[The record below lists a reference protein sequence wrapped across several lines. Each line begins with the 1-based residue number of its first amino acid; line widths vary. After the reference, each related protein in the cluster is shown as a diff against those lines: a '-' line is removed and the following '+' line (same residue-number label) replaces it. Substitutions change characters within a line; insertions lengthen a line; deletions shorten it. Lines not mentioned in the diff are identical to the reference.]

1 MASTITRKH
10 HRAVTK
16 VADMTTTEL
25 QKMIESSVERKLIE
39 MFRDPDAGLELR
51 PEIAEGLLRQEREFA
66 AGKRGKPL
74 AEVAKRLG
82 LD

>member
-1 MASTITRKH
+1 MASTATRKRP
-10 HRAVTK
+10 RAATK
-16 VADMTTTEL
+16 VGDMTTAEL
-25 QKMIESSVERKLIE
+25 EKMIESSVERKLIE

-51 PEIAEGLLRQEREFA
+51 PEFAEGLFRQEREFA

-74 AEVAKRLG
+74 AQVTKRLG

>member
-1 MASTITRKH
+1 MASTITRKR

-16 VADMTTTEL
+16 VADMTTAEL

-51 PEIAEGLLRQEREFA
+51 PEIAAGLVRQEREFA

-74 AEVAKRLG
+74 AEVAKQLRL
-82 LD
+82 D

>member
-1 MASTITRKH
+1 MASTLSRKRPRATR
-10 HRAVTK
+10 
-16 VADMTTTEL
+16 VAEMTMDEL
-25 QKMIESSVERKLIE
+25 RQMIESSVEHKVRQ

-51 PEIAEGLLRQEREFA
+51 PEIMASLLRQEREFS

-74 AEVAKRLG
+74 AQVARRLG